1 MNNIDSKKA
10 AEILDIPEI
19 ALGQC
24 MFDGKIAPR
33 NGFNFSMIDIE
44 HLINNESEYL
54 ESLK

>member
-1 MNNIDSKKA
+1 MDNIDSKKA
-10 AEILDIPEI
+10 AELLDIPEI